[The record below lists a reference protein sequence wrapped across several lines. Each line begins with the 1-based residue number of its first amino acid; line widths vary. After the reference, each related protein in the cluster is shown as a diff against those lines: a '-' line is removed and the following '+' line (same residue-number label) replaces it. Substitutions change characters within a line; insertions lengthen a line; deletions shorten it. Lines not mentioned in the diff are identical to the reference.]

1 MRLPTL
7 YSTLDEL
14 NLDMHILGKVLQVP
28 SQSLEDLTFT
38 LKEEMKIKNPLPTLE
53 KRRYKIS
60 DEVSDDYEITY
71 EEELELAENEE
82 KVNLS
87 LENIEINESEPIVSV
102 TPEYKAYF
110 KYENH
115 ATSSM
120 LDEFLSGDTTRF
132 TGSISQLGTTKLK
145 EDLELT
151 DKEIEQ
157 LSATND
163 TWGSEGL
170 DFDATTEEKS
180 QIPVFEADDEDDGE
194 EFVYNADQNSI
205 DTKENQGGID
215 FIENKELTNV
225 DIYFSTSEVD
235 TSVEFTDDY
244 ELQNLDSVID
254 LSVQESSELSFTEN
268 YQLQNL
274 EDVVELSVQDTDN
287 GFDDEDI
294 DDSDEDLDTDFEG
307 IDTDFED
314 DTSDE
319 DDLYSDFDDEDF
331 GTSDDEDVG
340 LESDFDESDTISDN
354 SIEEDID
361 FGTETVRSYE
371 PQQVGGTEET
381 TVSDE
386 DLGFVDSSSNE
397 DLDFGEST
405 VTNNNEDDEYIN
417 KVLKNKNIPEALKK
431 ELIRDYLETQSRGAV
446 EVDLGTET
454 VHQDTKIEEVVKEE
468 EIEYK
473 DIRHFVRDHPRCTVQ
488 DVLKHFS
495 KKQLEHDI
503 MVGKVIR
510 KGKILHI

>member
-1 MRLPTL
+1 M
-7 YSTLDEL
+7 
-14 NLDMHILGKVLQVP
+14 
-28 SQSLEDLTFT
+28 
-38 LKEEMKIKNPLPTLE
+38 
-53 KRRYKIS
+53 
-60 DEVSDDYEITY
+60 
-71 EEELELAENEE
+71 
-82 KVNLS
+82 
-87 LENIEINESEPIVSV
+87 
-102 TPEYKAYF
+102 
-110 KYENH
+110 
-115 ATSSM
+115 
-120 LDEFLSGDTTRF
+120 
-132 TGSISQLGTTKLK
+132 
-145 EDLELT
+145 
-151 DKEIEQ
+151 
-157 LSATND
+157 SATND